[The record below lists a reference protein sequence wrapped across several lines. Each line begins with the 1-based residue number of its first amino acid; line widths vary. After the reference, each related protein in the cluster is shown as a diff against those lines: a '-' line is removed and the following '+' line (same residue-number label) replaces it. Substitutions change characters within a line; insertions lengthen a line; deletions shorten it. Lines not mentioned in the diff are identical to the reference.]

1 MTTRAAADL
10 ASGKGHRDE
19 NFPVASW
26 LIRRAHRGIVLAF
39 YGFARASDD
48 IADNPAAGAD
58 EKLAALEA
66 MRATLTGELDSE
78 PAARRLRIALREW
91 HLSNRHPL
99 DLLEAFR
106 RDVTKL
112 RYRDWADLMDYCKY
126 SAAPVGRFVLDVHGE
141 SEATWPESD
150 ALCSALQVINHLQDC
165 AQDFRRLDR
174 VYIPLDAFAERGL
187 GPTTLAAPRATEELR
202 QTVRSL
208 AERCACLLRNS
219 RGLALHV
226 RDRRLALE
234 IAVIHGLAED
244 LTRRLM
250 HHDPLSERVH
260 HRPMEALSLGFIAL
274 LGLGTRRL
282 SRRFTGGHGILD

>member
-1 MTTRAAADL
+1 MTARAAVDF
-10 ASGKGHRDE
+10 ASGKGHLDE

-26 LIRRAHRGIVLAF
+26 LIRRPHRDPILAF
-39 YGFARASDD
+39 YGFARAADD
-48 IADNPAAGAD
+48 IADNPHASVD

-66 MRATLTGELDSE
+66 MRATLTGEQDSE
-78 PAARRLRIALREW
+78 PAARRLRNALRERR
-91 HLSNRHPL
+91 LSNRHPL

-112 RYRDWADLMDYCKY
+112 RYRDWADLMDYCRY
-126 SAAPVGRFVLDVHGE
+126 SAAPVGRLVLDVHGE

-187 GPTTLAAPRATEELR
+187 TPTVLAAPRATEELR
-202 QTVRSL
+202 QTVHSL
-208 AERCACLLRNS
+208 AGRCVRLLQDA

-226 RDRRLALE
+226 RDGRLALE
-234 IAVIHGLAED
+234 IAVIHGLAQD
-244 LTRRLM
+244 LARRLM
-250 HHDPLSERVH
+250 HRDPLSERVH
-260 HRPMEALSLGFIAL
+260 HRPMEALSLGFAAL

-282 SRRFTGGHGILD
+282 SRRFTDGHRTRE